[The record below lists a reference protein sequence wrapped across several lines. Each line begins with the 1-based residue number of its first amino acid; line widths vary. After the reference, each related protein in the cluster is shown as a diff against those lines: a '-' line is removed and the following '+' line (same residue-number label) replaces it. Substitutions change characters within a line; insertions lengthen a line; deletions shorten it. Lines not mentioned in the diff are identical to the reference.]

1 MKKLYTTILVLF
13 ALSCEDQYL
22 TVERRVVD
30 AENNIPIYF
39 NTYAEQDGLN
49 TWRPVFTYYIYQ
61 MEEGEYDAY
70 FHAYV
75 MIDDS
80 IISQETIIIDTQSTD
95 SVKGILEE
103 SNLSRLFFSPQNIE
117 ALHSMI
123 RYYVHKMTDG
133 KVVSKQSPDELFI
146 VMRSILLQ
154 DLKI

>member
-75 MIDDS
+75 MIEDS
-80 IISQETIIIDTQSTD
+80 IIWSGVQPIKIEGG
-95 SVKGILEE
+95 KKILGEFIGVGA
-103 SNLSRLFFSPQNIE
+103 NFSPE
-117 ALHSMI
+117 
-123 RYYVHKMTDG
+123 YVANSTPMAY
-133 KVVSKQSPDELFI
+133 VSVEY
-146 VMRSILLQ
+146 
-154 DLKI
+154 

>member
-80 IISQETIIIDTQSTD
+80 IIWSGIQSITIEGG
-95 SVKGILEE
+95 KKILGEFVGE
-103 SNLSRLFFSPQNIE
+103 GASFSPEYIANSTPM
-117 ALHSMI
+117 A
-123 RYYVHKMTDG
+123 YVS
-133 KVVSKQSPDELFI
+133 VEY
-146 VMRSILLQ
+146 
-154 DLKI
+154 